1 MSNPAV
7 RPAPLRSRTGA
18 LPATFAPAADAVVSD
33 ATAATAAGRRRPA
46 AARTPGDA
54 PEAAL
59 PAPRQ
64 HALADELC
72 SVLVSPLRRSD
83 QRRKGASY
91 VDGLLRARG
100 RKSIRNIASAVGG
113 PADEQSLHHFIAS
126 SPWDWA
132 PVRRALAEHLTRIAP
147 PRAWVLRPMVI
158 PKAGENSVGVD
169 RRFVPSAGQ
178 VLNAQHASGVWAAAP
193 GLSYPVNWRLHLPEA
208 WLEDPSRRDRAAI
221 PADRDPETA
230 EDCAAES
237 YLEAVPG
244 WTVPDRPVLADA
256 REGNP
261 VRLLTRLAAGGT
273 RVMLRIGAS
282 VPLLPITAAR
292 PGTRPA
298 PCRTAPVTISTAQRI
313 AETAGLLRRPVR
325 REDGTVRMAATV
337 PVRVPALRGAGPLT
351 LLAVGTP
358 GGGWPEELWLTTMND
373 VQPFELVRLAEL
385 VERVDADFA
394 GTALRVGIRDF
405 AGRSFAGWH
414 RHTTLASAAHAILAL
429 TRPAEEVEAAAAPA
443 SPAAAPAPGAAP
455 APAPAAPACRLGRS
469 ERPGHGGG
477 AAVRVGRAAGAAR
490 RAAVTPAGER
500 RAHPG
505 SAAHTRTAPEPARG
519 THPGARP
526 AAASHLFVPAQGRQ
540 PGRPART
547 A

>member
-18 LPATFAPAADAVVSD
+18 LPAGFTPATD
-33 ATAATAAGRRRPA
+33 ATATDATTATAAGRRRPA
-46 AARTPGDA
+46 AGRA
-54 PEAAL
+54 PEGAT
-59 PAPRQ
+59 APRQ

-83 QRRKGASY
+83 QRRKGAAY

-126 SPWDWA
+126 SPWEWA

-178 VLNAQHASGVWAAAP
+178 ILNAQHAAGVWAAAP

-256 REGNP
+256 RDGNP
-261 VRLLTRLAAGGT
+261 VRLLTRLASGGT

-282 VPLLPITAAR
+282 TPLLPITAAR
-292 PGTRPA
+292 PGARPA
-298 PCRTAPVTISTAQRI
+298 PARTAPVSVATAQRI
-313 AETAGLLRRPVR
+313 AETAALLRRPVR

-337 PVRVPALRGAGPLT
+337 PVRIPALRGTGPLT

-385 VERVDADFA
+385 VERVEADYA

-429 TRPAEEVEAAAAPA
+429 TRPAE
-443 SPAAAPAPGAAP
+443 PAAGPAAGPATVPTSVPAATTPGAAP
-455 APAPAAPACRLGRS
+455 ASRLGRPD
-469 ERPGHGGG
+469 RPGHGTGTTHSGG
-477 AAVRVGRAAGAAR
+477 TAVRVGRALGAAR

-500 RAHPG
+500 TVHPAG
-505 SAAHTRTAPEPARG
+505 AARTRTAPEPPRG

-526 AAASHLFVPAQGRQ
+526 APHQPVPAQGRHS
-540 PGRPART
+540 GRTART